1 MDIQTIINDD
11 FQFNNIEID
20 KLSNKL
26 FLYRL
31 SKRWKVMIILDF
43 YIQQIIVIFL
53 VLNLKNYCYFKF
65 RDTILLS
72 IDAIMDLIYTI
83 VIYIVYGFGMTILTL
98 YNGIGIETI
107 FYTFIFVF
115 GIVKIFQI
123 ISIFKNKKINK
134 KMMKITWIIE
144 VIIFIIWL
152 ILSQSGNSRRKEYNE
167 KNIVYITGILSYNNT
182 NSDSRQNNKI

>member
-1 MDIQTIINDD
+1 
-11 FQFNNIEID
+11 
-20 KLSNKL
+20 
-26 FLYRL
+26 
-31 SKRWKVMIILDF
+31 MITLDF

-65 RDTILLS
+65 RDIILLS

-83 VIYIVYGFGMTILTL
+83 VIYIVYGFRMTILTL

-107 FYTFIFVF
+107 FYTGIFVF

-123 ISIFKNKKINK
+123 IFILKNKKINK

-144 VIIFIIWL
+144 IIIFIIW
-152 ILSQSGNSRRKEYNE
+152 IIFNR
-167 KNIVYITGILSYNNT
+167 
-182 NSDSRQNNKI
+182 

>member
-1 MDIQTIINDD
+1 MKKQLIKNVKDYHNQNGVKT
-11 FQFNNIEID
+11 
-20 KLSNKL
+20 
-26 FLYRL
+26 
-31 SKRWKVMIILDF
+31 MITMDF

-65 RDTILLS
+65 RDIILLS

-98 YNGIGIETI
+98 YNRIGIETI
-107 FYTFIFVF
+107 FYTVIFVF

-123 ISIFKNKKINK
+123 VFIFKNKKINK

-144 VIIFIIWL
+144 IIIFIIWL
-152 ILSQSGNSRRKEYNE
+152 ILNR
-167 KNIVYITGILSYNNT
+167 
-182 NSDSRQNNKI
+182 

>member
-1 MDIQTIINDD
+1 MLRII
-11 FQFNNIEID
+11 ITRMEGIT
-20 KLSNKL
+20 
-26 FLYRL
+26 
-31 SKRWKVMIILDF
+31 MMTLDF
-43 YIQQIIVIFL
+43 YIQQIVVIFL

-65 RDTILLS
+65 RDTILLC

-107 FYTFIFVF
+107 FYTVIFVF

-123 ISIFKNKKINK
+123 IFILKNKKINK

-144 VIIFIIWL
+144 VVIFIIW
-152 ILSQSGNSRRKEYNE
+152 IIFNR
-167 KNIVYITGILSYNNT
+167 
-182 NSDSRQNNKI
+182 

>member
-1 MDIQTIINDD
+1 MGGIT
-11 FQFNNIEID
+11 
-20 KLSNKL
+20 
-26 FLYRL
+26 
-31 SKRWKVMIILDF
+31 MMTLDF
-43 YIQQIIVIFL
+43 YIQQIVVIFL

-65 RDTILLS
+65 RDTILLY

-107 FYTFIFVF
+107 FYTVIFVF

-123 ISIFKNKKINK
+123 VFILKNKKINK

-152 ILSQSGNSRRKEYNE
+152 ILNR
-167 KNIVYITGILSYNNT
+167 
-182 NSDSRQNNKI
+182 

>member
-20 KLSNKL
+20 KLPNKL

-31 SKRWKVMIILDF
+31 SKKWKVMIILDF

-65 RDTILLS
+65 RDTVLLS

>member
-1 MDIQTIINDD
+1 MDIQTIINND

-20 KLSNKL
+20 KLPNKL

-31 SKRWKVMIILDF
+31 SKKWKVMIILDF

-65 RDTILLS
+65 RDTVLLS

-107 FYTFIFVF
+107 FYTLIFLF
-115 GIVKIFQI
+115 LKID
-123 ISIFKNKKINK
+123 
-134 KMMKITWIIE
+134 
-144 VIIFIIWL
+144 IIW
-152 ILSQSGNSRRKEYNE
+152 
-167 KNIVYITGILSYNNT
+167 NIFTIPNT
-182 NSDSRQNNKI
+182 KIKV

>member
-1 MDIQTIINDD
+1 MLRII
-11 FQFNNIEID
+11 ITRMGGIT
-20 KLSNKL
+20 
-26 FLYRL
+26 
-31 SKRWKVMIILDF
+31 MMTLDF
-43 YIQQIIVIFL
+43 YIQQIVVIFL

-83 VIYIVYGFGMTILTL
+83 VIYIVYGFGMTMLTF

-107 FYTFIFVF
+107 FYTVIFVI

-123 ISIFKNKKINK
+123 VFILKNKKINK

-144 VIIFIIWL
+144 VVIFIIW
-152 ILSQSGNSRRKEYNE
+152 IIFNR
-167 KNIVYITGILSYNNT
+167 
-182 NSDSRQNNKI
+182 

>member
-1 MDIQTIINDD
+1 MKKQLIKNVKDYHNQNGVKT
-11 FQFNNIEID
+11 
-20 KLSNKL
+20 
-26 FLYRL
+26 
-31 SKRWKVMIILDF
+31 MITMDF

-65 RDTILLS
+65 RDIILLS

-83 VIYIVYGFGMTILTL
+83 VIYIVYGFGMTILTF

-107 FYTFIFVF
+107 FYTVIFVF

-123 ISIFKNKKINK
+123 VFIFKNKKINK

-144 VIIFIIWL
+144 IIIFIIWL
-152 ILSQSGNSRRKEYNE
+152 ILNR
-167 KNIVYITGILSYNNT
+167 
-182 NSDSRQNNKI
+182 

>member
-1 MDIQTIINDD
+1 MLRII
-11 FQFNNIEID
+11 ITRMGGIT
-20 KLSNKL
+20 
-26 FLYRL
+26 
-31 SKRWKVMIILDF
+31 MMTLDF
-43 YIQQIIVIFL
+43 YIQQIVVIFL

-65 RDTILLS
+65 RDTILLC

-107 FYTFIFVF
+107 FYTVIFVF

-123 ISIFKNKKINK
+123 IFILKNKKINK

-144 VIIFIIWL
+144 VVIFIIW
-152 ILSQSGNSRRKEYNE
+152 IIFNR
-167 KNIVYITGILSYNNT
+167 
-182 NSDSRQNNKI
+182 

>member
-1 MDIQTIINDD
+1 
-11 FQFNNIEID
+11 
-20 KLSNKL
+20 
-26 FLYRL
+26 
-31 SKRWKVMIILDF
+31 MITLDF

-83 VIYIVYGFGMTILTL
+83 VIYIVYGFGMTILTF

-107 FYTFIFVF
+107 FYTIIFVF

-123 ISIFKNKKINK
+123 VFIFKNKKINK
-134 KMMKITWIIE
+134 MDIQTIINDDFQFNNIE
-144 VIIFIIWL
+144 IDKLPNKLFL
-152 ILSQSGNSRRKEYNE
+152 YRLSKR
-167 KNIVYITGILSYNNT
+167 
-182 NSDSRQNNKI
+182 